1 MGFEMRTY
9 SARPADIEK
18 KWVVVDAEG
27 VVLGRLA
34 AQVANILRGKHKPSY
49 TPHMDCGD
57 NVIVV
62 NAQKVKLTGKKL
74 ADKVYHWHTGWPG
87 GIKSRTAGQILE
99 SRHPER
105 VVRKAVERMVPRGP
119 LGRQQMK
126 NLRVYPGSEHPH
138 EAQQPVALDL
148 AAQNPKNRRSA

>member
-1 MGFEMRTY
+1 MKTF
-9 SARPADIEK
+9 SARPADIDK
-18 KWVVVDAEG
+18 KWLVVDAEG

-57 NVIVV
+57 NVIVF
-62 NAQKVKLTGKKL
+62 NAQKVRLTGKKL

-99 SRHPER
+99 GRHPER

-119 LGRQQMK
+119 LGRRQMK
-126 NLRVYPGSEHPH
+126 NLRVYAGPEHPH
-138 EAQQPVALDL
+138 EAQQPAVLDI
-148 AAQNPKNRRSA
+148 AGKNPKNRRSA

>member
-1 MGFEMRTY
+1 MKTY

-18 KWVVVDAEG
+18 KWLVVDAEG

-34 AQVANILRGKHKPSY
+34 TQVANILRGKHKPSD

-62 NAQKVKLTGKKL
+62 NAQKVKLTGRKL
-74 ADKVYHWHTGWPG
+74 ADKVYYWHTGWPG

-126 NLRVYPGSEHPH
+126 NLRIYAGPEHPH
-138 EAQQPVALDL
+138 EAQQPIALDI
-148 AAQNPKNRRSA
+148 AGKNPKNRRSA